1 MYAPGCQALV
11 SGVVMQRNAPA
22 PRAAIN
28 MKVAL
33 VYSTTTGNT
42 ETVAGYLTAAT
53 GIDAVDIAD
62 ADDLSSYDGLI
73 CGAPTWHTDADT
85 ERSGTAWDEF
95 LYGGLTGLDLSGK
108 KVAVFGLGDQGGY
121 GDNFC
126 DAMDEL
132 TSCFKKQGADMIGS
146 WSTDGYDHM
155 ESKSIADGKFV
166 GLPCDE
172 DQQPELSEERVN
184 AWVSQLKSEGMPF

>member
-1 MYAPGCQALV
+1 
-11 SGVVMQRNAPA
+11 
-22 PRAAIN
+22 

-42 ETVAGYLTAAT
+42 ETVAGYITEAT
-53 GIDAVDIAD
+53 GLEAVDMSAEDIA
-62 ADDLSSYDGLI
+62 AADGLI
-73 CGAPTWHTDADT
+73 CGAPTWHTGADS

-95 LYGGLTGLDLSGK
+95 IYGDLTSIDLKGK
-108 KVAVFGLGDQGGY
+108 KVAIFGLGDQAGY

-132 TSCFKKQGADMIGS
+132 VSCFSKQGADIIGS
-146 WSTDGYDHM
+146 WSADGYDHM
-155 ESKSIADGKFV
+155 ESKSIDGDGKFV

-172 DQQPELSEERVN
+172 DNQPDLSEER
-184 AWVSQLKSEGMPF
+184 AKSWLDQLKSEGMPF